1 MPIPEKVPAGSFAA
15 CFPKEATTVEDF
27 HDLVA
32 RLTIYYDQERVR
44 CQELEDEN
52 ALLHRFVQELK
63 EGQQAASKEINKPL
77 QGVPFDQTLSGS
89 SNYRYSTL
97 SGSFQGQTL
106 EESRALTDDAQEHDF
121 RGMELRGIFVF
132 FPSFLGGFDDN
143 NSVYIYL
150 FVHMSYILVYICI
163 YIYIVICMSIVKIFL
178 SRPGPQARVEG
189 SQPVIL
195 ALMFG
200 AQCGLLWVKVWHF
213 ACVGFRRVEILPA

>member
-1 MPIPEKVPAGSFAA
+1 MPIPEKVPGSFAA
-15 CFPKEATTVEDF
+15 CFPKEATAVEDF

-63 EGQQAASKEINKPL
+63 EGQQADSKEINKPL

-106 EESRALTDDAQEHDF
+106 EESRTLTDADAQEHDF
-121 RGMELRGIFVF
+121 RGMELRGIFGDV
-132 FPSFLGGFDDN
+132 LGGFDGN
-143 NSVYIYL
+143 NSVY
-150 FVHMSYILVYICI
+150 
-163 YIYIVICMSIVKIFL
+163 K
-178 SRPGPQARVEG
+178 
-189 SQPVIL
+189 
-195 ALMFG
+195 
-200 AQCGLLWVKVWHF
+200 
-213 ACVGFRRVEILPA
+213 

>member
-163 YIYIVICMSIVKIFL
+163 YIYSDMHEHCKDISFKTWSSG
-178 SRPGPQARVEG
+178 SRRRESTSDPGSHVR
-189 SQPVIL
+189 SS
-195 ALMFG
+195 
-200 AQCGLLWVKVWHF
+200 VWP
-213 ACVGFRRVEILPA
+213 AVSKSMAFRLRRLP

>member
-106 EESRALTDDAQEHDF
+106 EESRTLTDDAQEHDF

-132 FPSFLGGFDDN
+132 FPSFLGGFDGN
-143 NSVYIYL
+143 NSVYIYIYI
-150 FVHMSYILVYICI
+150 HMSYIRVYICI
-163 YIYIVICMSIVKIFL
+163 YIYSDMHEHCKDISFKIR
-178 SRPGPQARVEG
+178 SSGPRGRESTSDPGSHVR
-189 SQPVIL
+189 SS
-195 ALMFG
+195 
-200 AQCGLLWVKVWHF
+200 VWPAVSKSMAF
-213 ACVGFRRVEILPA
+213 RFRRLP